1 MSGKPDHDTA
11 GSIRSAGGSFAKM
24 EIAHEEEYFYKQA
37 SRLSHQS
44 QLQCFYYL
52 INYFFEFQRQEQLH
66 KLKEAGKQGGA
77 HELEFREKAVKDH
90 EDAITRHKKAI
101 EELRKK

>member
-1 MSGKPDHDTA
+1 M
-11 GSIRSAGGSFAKM
+11 
-24 EIAHEEEYFYKQA
+24 
-37 SRLSHQS
+37 
-44 QLQCFYYL
+44 
-52 INYFFEFQRQEQLH
+52 
-66 KLKEAGKQGGA
+66 KEAGKQGGA